1 MKALRC
7 PMASGRVDVAG
18 RFVEVETMSLAS
30 SATLAESSI
39 DILLW
44 NFPLKSHFADA
55 AEAQPQAPP
64 VQSSEIARHP
74 SCRRRSPAPLPSC
87 SWTCPRRRAQPI
99 SDILRL
105 PALPNGTPG
114 FGHFVRIDRRIAPDG
129 RRRLCQIAV
138 SMTPGMDRADPD
150 AIA

>member
-1 MKALRC
+1 MG
-7 PMASGRVDVAG
+7 SGRVDVAG
-18 RFVEVETMSLAS
+18 RFVEVEMMSLAS

-55 AEAQPQAPP
+55 AEAQPQALQFSP
-64 VQSSEIARHP
+64 ARSRATRHAALD
-74 SCRRRSPAPLPSC
+74 RQRRSRHAGHVGGEE
-87 SWTCPRRRAQPI
+87 AQPI
-99 SDILRL
+99 CDILRP